1 MVFREHTIISHYFVQ
16 VMSNN
21 ENNLEKYCIIKVDKS
36 ISINSILLIFI
47 IIAIFFSSS
56 FLLLQRVPHA
66 LHHFSLREVKPLPSF
81 GHFLINER
89 AKRYCR
95 EIIVYSRSII
105 NAYSP
110 LSHKWWVLLI
120 KFMVGPTIHVRE
132 VNMHLW
138 YSESI

>member
-1 MVFREHTIISHYFVQ
+1 MFFAHSRTQPKWLSVCFSFPQGQMALV
-16 VMSNN
+16 S
-21 ENNLEKYCIIKVDKS
+21 
-36 ISINSILLIFI
+36 
-47 IIAIFFSSS
+47 FFSSS

-105 NAYSP
+105 NTYFP